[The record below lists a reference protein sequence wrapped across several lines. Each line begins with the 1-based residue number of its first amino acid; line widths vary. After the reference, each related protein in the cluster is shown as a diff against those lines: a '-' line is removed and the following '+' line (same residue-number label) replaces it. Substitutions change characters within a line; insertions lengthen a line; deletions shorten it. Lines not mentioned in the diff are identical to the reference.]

1 VGRAPHSGVDGRE
14 LRAREYYHNVNRE
27 ELRTWLLPFGFSMI
41 DTFSTPGDIYA
52 VAVKIGGSR

>member
-1 VGRAPHSGVDGRE
+1 M
-14 LRAREYYHNVNRE
+14 
-27 ELRTWLLPFGFSMI
+27 RTWLLPFGFSMI